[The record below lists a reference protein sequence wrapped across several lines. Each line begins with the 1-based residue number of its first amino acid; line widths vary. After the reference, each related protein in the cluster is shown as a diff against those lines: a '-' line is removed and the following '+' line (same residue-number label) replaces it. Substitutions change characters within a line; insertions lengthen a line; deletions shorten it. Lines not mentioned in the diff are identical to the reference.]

1 MYVFKF
7 KPTNPLHIQL
17 HLCNI
22 PVNPNLYG
30 HVGSTIINYTMLKL
44 ETLQTYAKQAGDVSR
59 KRETLWNIAKINKQT
74 KSKDGGIGGTTIYA
88 AKGGNLN
95 VFPIIRYH
103 ISYTIDYQNQYSP
116 FLLTRKPHCTLNIY
130 YVCPMYHM

>member
-1 MYVFKF
+1 
-7 KPTNPLHIQL
+7 
-17 HLCNI
+17 
-22 PVNPNLYG
+22 
-30 HVGSTIINYTMLKL
+30 MLKL

-95 VFPIIRYH
+95 VFPINKTDITYH
-103 ISYTIDYQNQYSP
+103 NIID
-116 FLLTRKPHCTLNIY
+116 
-130 YVCPMYHM
+130 